1 MASKAPPIPP
11 AQRSSPGDK
20 PHLRGDGVGR
30 HASARDTSRHGG
42 PSQNTHHSHQQ
53 DR

>member
-20 PHLRGDGVGR
+20 PHLQGDSLGR
-30 HASARDTSRHGG
+30 RASAKDRFGG
-42 PSQNTHHSHQQ
+42 TQQNTHHSHQQ

>member
-20 PHLRGDGVGR
+20 PHLRGDAAGR
-30 HASARDTSRHGG
+30 HGSARDNSRHGG
-42 PSQNTHHSHQQ
+42 AQQNTHHSHQQ

>member
-1 MASKAPPIPP
+1 MGSKAPPIPP

-20 PHLRGDGVGR
+20 PHLRGDGRRASAKDSGR
-30 HASARDTSRHGG
+30 HGTQ
-42 PSQNTHHSHQQ
+42 QNTHHSHQQ